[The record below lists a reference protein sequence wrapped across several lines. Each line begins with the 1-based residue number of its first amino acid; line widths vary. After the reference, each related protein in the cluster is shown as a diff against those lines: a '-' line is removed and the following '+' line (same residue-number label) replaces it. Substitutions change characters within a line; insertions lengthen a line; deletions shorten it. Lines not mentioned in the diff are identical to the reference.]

1 LVKPAFEVAAAVAPG
16 PEFLGDPGGQPG
28 RGVGQRGGEGLRA
41 GGLQVGVTALGVPPP
56 LLPVQ
61 ERLALGGDGL
71 PGGRDGDHAGQV
83 EAGHHA
89 GVGGG
94 QGDADRRADVLALG
108 AEPLVA
114 ESLGHQR
121 GP

>member
-1 LVKPAFEVAAAVAPG
+1 VIQAASPAGESASAAARVCGRVA
-16 PEFLGDPGGQPG
+16 
-28 RGVGQRGGEGLRA
+28 
-41 GGLQVGVTALGVPPP
+41 LQVGVTALGVPPP

-61 ERLALGGDGL
+61 ERLALGGDR
-71 PGGRDGDHAGQV
+71 PAGGRDGDHAGQV
-83 EAGHHA
+83 DAGHHA